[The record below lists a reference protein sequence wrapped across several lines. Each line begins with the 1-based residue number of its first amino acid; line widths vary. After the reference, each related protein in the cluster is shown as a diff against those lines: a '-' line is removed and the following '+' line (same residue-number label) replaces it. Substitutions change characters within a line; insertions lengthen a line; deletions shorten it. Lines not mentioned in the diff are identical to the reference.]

1 MQNNTEDLH
10 WKFDISTFRLLGRE
24 LITDRITAL
33 VELVKNAYDANA
45 ENVYINFYN
54 TSSLENGK
62 IVIQDDGFGM
72 SADDIKNKWMKIGTD
87 SKRKNKFSPKPFS
100 RRVVGEKG
108 IGRFAIDKLGAN
120 CKILSKTQESDLNLL
135 TIDWTDYESN
145 QKTDDFNAV
154 GNKLRVRKFNSEWS
168 GVKISTRKL
177 NDIWTKDDLTRA
189 YKELAK
195 IVSPFNELY
204 PPFNIY
210 IYSNEFDTYNTKPIL
225 VENKA
230 IKYAS
235 ETFSLEYNLSKDI
248 QEHMKFQNN
257 ALEVVEIPL
266 NKLFGPIKFKLYY
279 FDQYAKGNFSKSYK
293 GSELQIDGIKIYRDG
308 ILTTPFAENEATR
321 DKRRDI
327 LGIDKRR
334 WSGFFDKIGSRD
346 ILGIVE
352 IQKDLS
358 PNIIDAT
365 NRQDFINNESY
376 SELKVFII
384 EQISE
389 LEKYLKFKKQE
400 VYKNVDKGLEE
411 AKNSVEQFS
420 ENLKELKKDIKSK
433 DTIDIEE
440 QLKSLEKS
448 ARDANIALKKGLN
461 QQEEER
467 KATEQKE
474 TMFMSLMPLQL
485 FALELTHIIKTSLSH
500 IKQRAEFN
508 IDFYNDK
515 SFDQLREEYNH
526 EIMKEID
533 KLVLAIDFMSKY
545 TRSGENWK
553 EFNVKESILSV
564 FNSYRPILEKENI
577 KTIIEV
583 QDNITLNYNNI
594 LFEDII
600 INLLNNSVNALETI
614 KNKIVKVA
622 VYSEDNILHMTFS
635 DNGKGVENKI
645 KDTLFEIWATTT
657 SEIGGNGMGLYMIQT
672 NLNAIKG
679 NIELSDSELENGAT
693 FKLQLPFKG

>member
-1 MQNNTEDLH
+1 
-10 WKFDISTFRLLGRE
+10 
-24 LITDRITAL
+24 
-33 VELVKNAYDANA
+33 
-45 ENVYINFYN
+45 
-54 TSSLENGK
+54 
-62 IVIQDDGFGM
+62 
-72 SADDIKNKWMKIGTD
+72 
-87 SKRKNKFSPKPFS
+87 
-100 RRVVGEKG
+100 
-108 IGRFAIDKLGAN
+108 
-120 CKILSKTQESDLNLL
+120 
-135 TIDWTDYESN
+135 
-145 QKTDDFNAV
+145 
-154 GNKLRVRKFNSEWS
+154 
-168 GVKISTRKL
+168 
-177 NDIWTKDDLTRA
+177 
-189 YKELAK
+189 
-195 IVSPFNELY
+195 
-204 PPFNIY
+204 
-210 IYSNEFDTYNTKPIL
+210 
-225 VENKA
+225 
-230 IKYAS
+230 
-235 ETFSLEYNLSKDI
+235 
-248 QEHMKFQNN
+248 
-257 ALEVVEIPL
+257 
-266 NKLFGPIKFKLYY
+266 
-279 FDQYAKGNFSKSYK
+279 
-293 GSELQIDGIKIYRDG
+293 
-308 ILTTPFAENEATR
+308 
-321 DKRRDI
+321 
-327 LGIDKRR
+327 
-334 WSGFFDKIGSRD
+334 
-346 ILGIVE
+346 
-352 IQKDLS
+352 
-358 PNIIDAT
+358 
-365 NRQDFINNESY
+365 
-376 SELKVFII
+376 VFII